1 MKNAISLFCSS
12 GIGDLGLKHNGIHTV
27 IANELLPERVKLFKT
42 NYPDCTIFAGDIWKL
57 KQDIIQY
64 YSDNFPSEP
73 FLILATPPCQGM
85 SSNGMGKMM
94 SDYRKGLRPKF
105 DERNRLILP
114 TLDVIEA
121 LQPKWV
127 IFENVPNMKNTLIYD
142 EKGNMVNII
151 EYIFSRL
158 GNHYVGSAEVVDV
171 ADYGVPQHRKRL
183 ITILSREKHAKEYF
197 KLHSTF
203 LPPITHTQKDNGV
216 LKHWVTIREAIS
228 MLPKIDGKKGKNS
241 MPEFNPLHKVPP
253 LDEKKYNWV
262 ANTPEGETAFN
273 NQCINPLCGYQG
285 NQRHGAKIVNG
296 INQSFSDTPLYCQ
309 KCGALLPR
317 PYVKGKDGEIRL
329 MKGFVSAY
337 KRMNWDEPAST
348 LTQNFQFACSDNKLH
363 PSQNRVLSLYEALIL
378 QTISNYDYSFV
389 VDGKLVAD
397 GLIRD
402 AIGESVPPRLI
413 DKVIAHILKINSE
426 SGDDPSLFAK

>member
-12 GIGDLGLKHNGIHTV
+12 GIGDLGIKQNGIKTI

-42 NYPDCTIFAGDIWKL
+42 NYPDCKMFPGDIWTL
-57 KQDIIQY
+57 KDKIIEY
-64 YSDNFPSEP
+64 YKDNFAEVP

-114 TLDVIEA
+114 TLDVIVA

-142 EKGNMVNII
+142 EQGNMVNII
-151 EYIFSRL
+151 DYIFTRL
-158 GNHYVGSAEVVDV
+158 GNNYVGSANVVDV

-183 ITILSREKHAKEYF
+183 ITILSRIDVAKEYF
-197 KLHSTF
+197 KKHSTF
-203 LPPITHTQKDNGV
+203 LPPVTHASTDVGT
-216 LKHWVTIREAIS
+216 LKHWVTVREAIAS
-228 MLPKIDGKKGKNS
+228 LPKIDGKKGLNE
-241 MPEFNPLHKVPP
+241 MPQFNPLHKVPP
-253 LDEKKYNWV
+253 LDEKKYTWV

-273 NQCINPLCGYQG
+273 NQCTNPLCRYQG
-285 NQRHGAKIVNG
+285 NQRHGAKVVDG
-296 INQSFSDTPLYCQ
+296 INQSFTDTPLYCQ

-317 PYVKGKDGEIRL
+317 PYVKGKDGSLRL

-378 QTISNYDYSFV
+378 QTISNYDYSFI
-389 VDGKLVAD
+389 VDGKQVSD

-402 AIGESVPPRLI
+402 TIGESVPPRLI
-413 DKVIAHILKINSE
+413 DMVVAHLLEIKE
-426 SGDDPSLFAK
+426 D